1 MDCDTAPTRLPLL
14 GRGLPAVGRTL
25 AKINAPRFDFCSF
38 FVQATLAQHL
48 PFQSDQSQSCELIIC
63 NLNKA
68 MTLAVGRITV
78 FETGPILPGGAAA
91 ALEPKRTRVGDAFV
105 GLVLSAVLLPLL
117 GAVEAAALNAKLSN
131 GVLLQTVHPA
141 PAAEVAIRLLVPVGG
156 RNDPRGR
163 EGLAH
168 YVEHL
173 LAADPGPLSATSSDG
188 ALRLSAHGYANA
200 YTWPTATVYVMNVG
214 QDSLESALSLLAER
228 LSRLAASDAIAE
240 RERRIVQ
247 QEYYLRYGDNPG
259 LRFLAELR
267 TKIGRT
273 DPMLGWNIG
282 TPDSIRS
289 FDLSSAQVF
298 FDRWYRPETMTLV
311 LSGPLDIENV
321 REVAERTIGL
331 IPQRPAV
338 LRDAGPVPPVP
349 APVVLE
355 RDDPD
360 AAVPMVLRNL
370 FVRAAAGPAQ
380 KVIAEHAAM
389 LALQYLLMGLKEG
402 SKGLLA
408 TLRDSRKDL
417 HSIDAEITRLDRR
430 WLVLGMSVEADPAAS
445 RNAIADLVTKRL
457 ASLTERDVPDRL
469 ITEIR
474 NLADRTWI
482 AAEDAPNADDV
493 VDWLRLGFSLNERS
507 QLHAA
512 LISLKKKD
520 VVAFAHKVA
529 RPDTSATGFLRPS
542 R

>member
-1 MDCDTAPTRLPLL
+1 LVVRNIVFRPSPISLGGSTA
-14 GRGLPAVGRTL
+14 
-25 AKINAPRFDFCSF
+25 
-38 FVQATLAQHL
+38 
-48 PFQSDQSQSCELIIC
+48 
-63 NLNKA
+63 A
-68 MTLAVGRITV
+68 M
-78 FETGPILPGGAAA
+78 
-91 ALEPKRTRVGDAFV
+91 LEPKHTRVAGAFL
-105 GLVLSAVLLPLL
+105 GFVLSAVLLTLL
-117 GAVEAAALNAKLSN
+117 GAVEAAALNTKLSN
-131 GVLLQTVHPA
+131 GVVLQTVHPA
-141 PAAEVAIRLLVPVGG
+141 GAAEVAIRLLVPVGG

-173 LAADPGPLSATSSDG
+173 LAADPGGLSPASSDG

-200 YTWPTATVYVMNVG
+200 YTWPTATVYVMSVE
-214 QDSLESALSLLAER
+214 QESLESALSLLAER
-228 LSRLAASDAIAE
+228 LSRLAASNGMAE
-240 RERRIVQ
+240 REQRIVQ

-259 LRFLAELR
+259 MRLMAEMR

-273 DPMLGWNIG
+273 DPMLGWNMG
-282 TPDSIRS
+282 TPDSIRR

-331 IPQRPAV
+331 IPPRPAMFS
-338 LRDAGPVPPVP
+338 DASPVPPVP
-349 APVVLE
+349 ASVVLE

-360 AAVPMVLRNL
+360 AAVPIVLQNL
-370 FVRAAAGPAQ
+370 FVRATPAPAP

-389 LALQYLLMGLKEG
+389 LALQHLLAGSNEG
-402 SKGLLA
+402 FKGLLA
-408 TLRDSRKDL
+408 RLRDGRSDL
-417 HSIDAEITRLDRR
+417 YSVDAVVTRLDRR
-430 WLVLGMSVEADPAAS
+430 WLLLAMSVEADPAAS
-445 RNAIADLVTKRL
+445 RNATANLVTRRL
-457 ASLTERDVPDRL
+457 ATLSERDVPDRL

-474 NLADRTWI
+474 DLADRTWI
-482 AAEDAPNADDV
+482 AAEDAPTADDV

-507 QLHAA
+507 QLRAA

-542 R
+542 K